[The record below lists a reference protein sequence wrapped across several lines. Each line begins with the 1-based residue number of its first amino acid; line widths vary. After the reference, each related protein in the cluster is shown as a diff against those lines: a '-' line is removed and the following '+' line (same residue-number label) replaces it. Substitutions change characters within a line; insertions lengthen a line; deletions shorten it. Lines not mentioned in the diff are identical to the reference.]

1 MSYCDLDNFDLEK
14 VDETFFCQENQMFN
28 SEYDEQ
34 ATFFIEDETKATE
47 SFYSNDLFDKIT
59 EEIINSP
66 EKEGKEK
73 QKDK

>member
-1 MSYCDLDNFDLEK
+1 MSFCDLDNFDLEK

-34 ATFFIEDETKATE
+34 ETFFIEDETKATE
-47 SFYSNDLFDKIT
+47 SIYSNDSFDKIT
-59 EEIINSP
+59 EEIINIP
-66 EKEGKEK
+66 EKEENEK

>member
-34 ATFFIEDETKATE
+34 ETFFIEDETKATE
-47 SFYSNDLFDKIT
+47 SIYSNDSFDKIT
-59 EEIINSP
+59 EEIINIP
-66 EKEGKEK
+66 EKEENEK

>member
-14 VDETFFCQENQMFN
+14 VDETFFCPENQMFN

-34 ATFFIEDETKATE
+34 ETFFIEDETKATE
-47 SFYSNDLFDKIT
+47 SIYSNDSFDKIT
-59 EEIINSP
+59 EEIINIP
-66 EKEGKEK
+66 EKEENEK